1 MSQRRKP
8 AARFLPYED
17 KLRKK
22 GSLHNV
28 GCHFFV

>member
-8 AARFLPYED
+8 AARFLPYKG

-28 GCHFFV
+28 GCQFFV